1 MKRTILRGLLT
12 FYVGAVGVLHFV
24 KPEPF
29 VAIMPKMFPAPLFL
43 VYLSGFFEIAGAIG
57 VQIPKT
63 RRAASIG
70 LMALL
75 IAVFPANINM
85 AINHIQLPGLEQPE
99 FMLWV
104 RLAFQPL
111 FIYWAWWAGREPAD
125 PAAPNTTDANT

>member
-1 MKRTILRGLLT
+1 MMRKILRGLLS
-12 FYVGAVGVLHFV
+12 FYVGVIGVIHFV
-24 KPEPF
+24 RPEPF

-57 VQIPKT
+57 VQIPQT

-75 IAVFPANINM
+75 VAVFPANINM
-85 AINHIQLPGLEQPE
+85 AINHIQLPGLPVQPE

-111 FIYWAWWAGREPAD
+111 FIYWAWWIGRES
-125 PAAPNTTDANT
+125 APKFETT